1 MIELQS
7 VTQAI
12 MDDRER
18 VTKSIKVLWEL
29 ARKKAK
35 SEMEYRKGLEIE
47 IMQLKTE
54 GMSVTL
60 IGDLSRGKCAELK
73 YQRDLAEAEYKVAVA
88 SLSALETSISALQ
101 TISKYQSDIGG

>member
-18 VTKSIKVLWEL
+18 VTKSIKVLWQL
-29 ARKKAK
+29 ARKKAETEQK
-35 SEMEYRKGLEIE
+35 YRKALEIE
-47 IMQLKTE
+47 IMDLKGE
-54 GMSVTL
+54 GMPVT
-60 IGDLSRGKCAELK
+60 IINDLARGRCSDMK
-73 YQRDLAEAEYKVAVA
+73 YKRDLAEAEYRVAVA

-101 TISKYQSDIGG
+101 TISKYQSEIGG